1 MNDYLDRVEAQLTE
15 LTEKGAHQRLW
26 ARRGGLGHDRA
37 GAGPGGPRPPRR
49 RNEALAFLAA
59 AAVVAAVVAIVL
71 VNAHH
76 STTGQTNASSAAPGT
91 SHSATTSTSAQ
102 TSTTTTTASSTAP
115 NTPGPIST
123 PIPAHFAPQSFTAI
137 SELEWWVLG
146 PAPCQFAGGHP
157 PCGSILRTTDGGRH
171 FIGLGEPHATLSS
184 SPNQAGYSQIRFA
197 DADNGFAFGPNLY
210 ATHDGGETWTAVD
223 VGGSVTDLAISEGV
237 AYATV
242 DVTSSGAAGS
252 RLMRSPV
259 SADEWTTVSAAGDV
273 SGGLWVQGSDVFVQ
287 SGVGNGI
294 GSDVLV
300 SHDGGGSFTSYPSPG
315 AGLGCQYQEPVA
327 PILWAHCATGTESG
341 VWRSTDAG
349 AQFDTAIPSAGLS
362 LPNSATFGAASDTT
376 AVVGYQQLY
385 RTDDDGQTYTPVG
398 PKDVVAWAYLG
409 FTDDTHGVALGYVG
423 SVSPAN
429 ERLYYTTDGGQ
440 SYHLVTV
447 P

>member
-26 ARRGGLGHDRA
+26 ARRGGLGRAGA

-76 STTGQTNASSAAPGT
+76 STTGDTDASAAAAST
-91 SHSATTSTSAQ
+91 THSATTSTQ
-102 TSTTTTTASSTAP
+102 TSTGTTTASGTTPAT
-115 NTPGPIST
+115 TPGPIST

-137 SELEWWVLG
+137 SELEWWLLA

-171 FIGLGEPHATLSS
+171 FIGVGEPHATLSS

-210 ATHDGGETWTAVD
+210 ATHDGGETWKAVD

-242 DVTSSGAAGS
+242 DVTEQ
-252 RLMRSPV
+252 RRRRQP
-259 SADEWTTVSAAGDV
+259 ADA
-273 SGGLWVQGSDVFVQ
+273 L
-287 SGVGNGI
+287 
-294 GSDVLV
+294 
-300 SHDGGGSFTSYPSPG
+300 PG
-315 AGLGCQYQEPVA
+315 
-327 PILWAHCATGTESG
+327 
-341 VWRSTDAG
+341 
-349 AQFDTAIPSAGLS
+349 
-362 LPNSATFGAASDTT
+362 
-376 AVVGYQQLY
+376 
-385 RTDDDGQTYTPVG
+385 
-398 PKDVVAWAYLG
+398 
-409 FTDDTHGVALGYVG
+409 
-423 SVSPAN
+423 
-429 ERLYYTTDGGQ
+429 ERR
-440 SYHLVTV
+440 
-447 P
+447 